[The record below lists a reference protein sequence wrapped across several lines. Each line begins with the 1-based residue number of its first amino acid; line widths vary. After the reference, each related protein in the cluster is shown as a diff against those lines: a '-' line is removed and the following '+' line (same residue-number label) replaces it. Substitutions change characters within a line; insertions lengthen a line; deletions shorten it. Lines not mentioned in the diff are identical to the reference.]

1 MFGVFVY
8 GQTSLKLNNISHVVL
23 RQDNVS
29 VIQYKGGLYQ
39 YKDVDLKGFDEITN
53 PMTFDKMQ
61 KNMSS
66 LSIVIPVEELA
77 VFKNPGGFSDFIMN
91 SQFEFKND
99 GNTILFSPV
108 SPYFYAIETVRANNE
123 KTLNSVL
130 YRTVVLNDKYFLV
143 LMDSGF
149 ILFDS
154 HHKVKFFNHYDLVQ
168 NVSAKPYDK
177 NYSRQILS
185 RILTG
190 NPIDYNYKKETE
202 KSEKTVIYNYSFNET
217 LPFNNYDT
225 VYIERPFFIAEKGNK
240 TAVYDYKG
248 KLLFKKKFRN
258 WQVSQRTAQLIAL
271 EKNEIVYYDF
281 DGLQSE
287 EKQPEPLAVCGLIDG
302 KSYRI
307 DSADSHIII
316 FEYHSWGEDDFQ
328 QKIHLRNLPEKSI
341 VRFVNDELWP
351 PSSFNIEYPLDL
363 LVSYEGK
370 SGLFRCKESLSVFEM
385 EESPEVEVEEI
396 LPLVYDKIELFHGKL
411 LLYKDGLIAVYPY
424 AKTPNYISIG
434 EFKSGYYRITS
445 QNQKKGWLAWYSGK
459 EFWDE

>member
-23 RQDNVS
+23 YQDNVS
-29 VIQYKGGLYQ
+29 VIQHKGGLYQ
-39 YKDVDLKGFDEITN
+39 HIDVDLKGFDEITDW
-53 PMTFDKMQ
+53 MTFDKMQ
-61 KNMSS
+61 KNMSN

-77 VFKNPGGFSDFIMN
+77 VFKNPGKFSDFIMN

-99 GNTILFSPV
+99 DNTILFSPV
-108 SPYFYAIETVRANNE
+108 SPYFCAIETVRANNE

-202 KSEKTVIYNYSFNET
+202 KPEKTVIYNYSFNET

-287 EKQPEPLAVCGLIDG
+287 ERQPEPLVICGLIDG

-307 DSADSHIII
+307 DAADSHIII
-316 FEYHSWGEDDFQ
+316 FEYHSWG
-328 QKIHLRNLPEKSI
+328 R
-341 VRFVNDELWP
+341 
-351 PSSFNIEYPLDL
+351 
-363 LVSYEGK
+363 
-370 SGLFRCKESLSVFEM
+370 
-385 EESPEVEVEEI
+385 
-396 LPLVYDKIELFHGKL
+396 
-411 LLYKDGLIAVYPY
+411 
-424 AKTPNYISIG
+424 KTIFS
-434 EFKSGYYRITS
+434 
-445 QNQKKGWLAWYSGK
+445 KK
-459 EFWDE
+459 FI